1 MASFIGRLSEIQALT
16 DTFQEHKVVV
26 IRGFKGIGK
35 SALAREFCK
44 HFQRPFYWIDL
55 RNVTIANEILQ
66 TLVRVF
72 LQEAIVLDDPKSLL
86 QLICT
91 NISGRRYHLV
101 IAFDNAED
109 VVKDADCDLFVEI
122 LRSLSNLNNTS
133 TVVTTTVKIPVQ
145 NDQIGDFFLQ
155 ELCFEDSFDLLK
167 SVCPTLT
174 DTKKISAIINLCEG
188 IPLALLLAGGEIG
201 PLDVDE
207 VIYLL
212 SHYRLKVL
220 SSECYPKEEQIEPIY
235 KGFLDRL
242 PKALEEK
249 LTDLNYIPGSFNLEE
264 AISVLDSAEDEAK
277 DIVQTFFDRHL
288 ISQISDD
295 RLDIHGIIRDC
306 LKEYFKIKNIKEVRA
321 RFCKTFSAILKQ
333 IEKKTTTQEYADAI
347 CTLNLEY
354 QNFQK
359 LFTDVI
365 YCTEDTYHVFIDL
378 AATTVAGGSI
388 IFTTMATYDL
398 GIQFYENCLKKAIE
412 FKEELDEAKVLTGYG
427 KILTNIKG
435 DCVEAEKKFQ
445 EAMDIRKRFPNK
457 RDYFLAFLCQSYGW
471 NQGAQGQFVN
481 AIKILKEAF
490 EVEQELGMHYETL
503 ILQTMQS
510 LAIFYNFSGH
520 TEKGEPLQLEVL
532 KRRLHVIETEYHP
545 IIGSIMNNMGVLYE
559 RKEDFAKA
567 AEYYRKGLAIKEQT
581 NAPIKAIMI
590 SESNVARILLELNQN
605 EEAIEL
611 VENGFKRLE
620 DIPGLFTD
628 TRSLLLETLG
638 KAHIKMGN
646 FREAAVALKRAI
658 SCRCKGAP
666 NDNSILN
673 LVCLYAESLL
683 ALSEYEKAAQEIQK
697 GFRLNE
703 TLIINYPTNTNIA
716 LAYEKLLE
724 AYFGLKRREDL
735 DRTYEAGRNE
745 FFRLIRVYEEMNN
758 FNKRED
764 LLTRFQRFKTR
775 YLGML
780 KELTN
785 EIHEESQ
792 GTINDTVILITL
804 IGLKFVCL
812 AFFCMCIK
820 SKGKTN

>member
-220 SSECYPKEEQIEPIY
+220 SSECYPKEEQI
-235 KGFLDRL
+235 
-242 PKALEEK
+242 
-249 LTDLNYIPGSFNLEE
+249 
-264 AISVLDSAEDEAK
+264 DSAEDEAK